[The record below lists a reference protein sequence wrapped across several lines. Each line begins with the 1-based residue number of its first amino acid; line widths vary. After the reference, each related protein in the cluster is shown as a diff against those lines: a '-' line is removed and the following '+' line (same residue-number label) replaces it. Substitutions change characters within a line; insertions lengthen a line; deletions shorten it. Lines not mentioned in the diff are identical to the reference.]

1 MKGARQA
8 RRFLSIDRYLM
19 REFIG
24 PFAGAVIGFTIIL
37 LSGLLFELTDLILVK
52 KVPAGTVVRMLLYKL
67 PSLTVVSLPIGVLFA
82 TLLGLGRLVKDGEL
96 TALRGSGLSFR
107 RLSVPFLFLALVVS
121 GVTVWANERIVPW
134 ANHQFETLVRQ
145 IVFRDPL
152 PTVEERVFFRDGHG
166 TVFYIREVNHRE
178 RTLHD
183 VMIYETEERDGSFPR
198 IITAK
203 RGTFEDALWHLEDV
217 VTRTL
222 DEEGY
227 VENELRA
234 PTLLYP
240 LTERSQ
246 NFFGTQK
253 TTDEMTRRELRD
265 HIELFQRSGIEVRAF
280 VVDYHLK
287 LALPFASFLFALT
300 GSPLSLRSARS
311 GRFYGITVSL
321 VLSFLYFVLT
331 SVSRSLGIN
340 GVLPTWV
347 AAWLPTVMFLCF
359 GGWLLYRADAPFTRS
374 RRRSPG
380 PAGAGI
386 IAACLFMA
394 MMGTG
399 EGASAWAASRS
410 IVVEAEEYGLWQGTT
425 QTFTA
430 RGNVRVTD
438 GDIAITA
445 DRMTYDMDVEEII
458 FTGNVIFRVEDSE
471 LRGTSLRYRVPTQEG
486 WLNEV
491 DAVFYPD
498 LGADPIFLF
507 GDSIHRDPDRIVI
520 TQARLTTCRP
530 GEPPY
535 HFSAKT
541 VEIVPNEYIRIRSA
555 RFVEHGITLAYWPS
569 FVIPLKEERRRF
581 DMPRVGYNDKD
592 GWYVKWTHHY
602 FGPGSGYGALYVD
615 YYQRRGVGVGGRHV
629 YRDTE
634 SYRGEVYAY
643 TVPHPQEGRD
653 YEFEWNQR
661 WRSRDGTELNLELG
675 REIHATGTALQE
687 DIWRTRGSVYR
698 SFNRGVVELNGRFL
712 DEGIPGQEKIELDA
726 AGRVTYRLNRE
737 WQLSL
742 QGSAFRD
749 VREVPLSGG
758 GSQPRD
764 VGRYTYL
771 ARAER
776 RWGDNS
782 LLIDVEQLVHPT
794 LTKIKRGE
802 EDRTT
807 REDWRTVHRL
817 PEVTFTHNRRW
828 GNLPMTLRVSAGHF
842 RQESAKLN
850 APPEERYVEDTRF
863 MLSTQMRGYTLRLTP
878 TTYVTA
884 RATTSAFHYGKGTDE
899 GRWQLGFESRL
910 SLNWRPLRPLRLS
923 ADYDYRTSWGS
934 TPFRFDA
941 MTPLSTITPRAQWIS
956 GPWNLLATTRY
967 DFRTQQWGNLVNQV
981 VYRNRNLDARLYTT
995 YSIESKTWGDLVAT
1009 LQTTTAGD
1017 YTFRMGARYSL
1028 RTSELTQ
1035 LDMDGTLPIGETWRV
1050 GTRMIYDVKNEKF
1063 SSAWFRLT
1071 KDLAC
1076 REISFSYDHIEKEY
1090 WIEYQIFAFPM
1101 SRVKVGHME
1110 EDATFL
1116 FESDILKELLEE

>member
-1 MKGARQA
+1 MKGRGPK
-8 RRFLSIDRYLM
+8 RRLLSIDRYLM
-19 REFIG
+19 REFVG
-24 PFAGAVIGFTIIL
+24 PFAGSVIGFTIIL

-67 PSLTVVSLPIGVLFA
+67 PGLTVVSLPVGVLFA
-82 TLLGLGRLVKDGEL
+82 TLLGMGRLVKDGEM

-107 RLSVPFLFLALVVS
+107 RLAVPFLFLAIVVS
-121 GVTVWANERIVPW
+121 GVTVLANEHVVPW
-134 ANHQFETLVRQ
+134 ANHQFETLVRH

-166 TVFYIREVNHRE
+166 TVFYVREVDHRQ
-178 RTLHD
+178 RTLQD
-183 VMIYETEERDGSFPR
+183 VMIYETEESDSGFPR
-198 IITAK
+198 LITAK
-203 RGTFEDALWHLEDV
+203 RGTFEDQLWRLEDV

-253 TTDEMTRRELRD
+253 TTDEMTRRELQD
-265 HIELFQRSGIEVRAF
+265 HIELFRRSGIEVRAF

-287 LALPFASFLFALT
+287 LALPFASFIFALA
-300 GSPLSLRSARS
+300 GAPLSLRSARS
-311 GRFYGITVSL
+311 GRFFGITVSL

-340 GVLPTWV
+340 GVLPTVV
-347 AAWLPTVMFLCF
+347 AAWLPTALFLLF
-359 GGWLLYRADAPFTRS
+359 GGWLLYRADAPFAQ
-374 RRRSPG
+374 RRRRRTG
-380 PAGAGI
+380 PAAAGAV
-386 IAACLFMA
+386 AAFLLVA
-394 MMGTG
+394 VAGLWTSP
-399 EGASAWAASRS
+399 SAYAASRA

-430 RGNVRVTD
+430 EGNVRVID
-438 GDIAITA
+438 GDTSIHA
-445 DRMTYDMDVEEII
+445 DRMTYDMDAEEIR
-458 FTGNVIFRVEDSE
+458 FTGNVVYRVVESE
-471 LRGTSLRYRVPTQEG
+471 LRGTSLRYNVATQEG
-486 WLNEV
+486 WLDEV
-491 DAVFYPD
+491 DAVYYPE
-498 LGADPIFLF
+498 LGADPIYLF
-507 GDSIHRDPDRIVI
+507 GDSIHRDPERILI

-581 DMPRVGYNDKD
+581 DMPRLGYNEND
-592 GWYVKWTHHY
+592 GWYLKWTHHY
-602 FGPGSGYGALYVD
+602 FGPGEGYGALYVD

-629 YRDTE
+629 YRDSET
-634 SYRGEVYAY
+634 YRGEVYGY
-643 TVPHPQEGRD
+643 TVPHPVEGRD

-661 WRSRDGTELNLELG
+661 WRSRGGTEMNLELG
-675 REIHATGTALQE
+675 HERHGAGSPQMEE
-687 DIWRTRGSVYR
+687 IWRTRGSLYR
-698 SFNRGVVELNGRFL
+698 SFHRGIVEINGRFR
-712 DEGIPGQEKIELDA
+712 DESIPGQEKIELDGT
-726 AGRVTYRLNRE
+726 GRVTYRLNRE

-749 VREVPLSGG
+749 VRQVPLFGG
-758 GSQPRD
+758 GSETRD

-782 LLIDVEQLVHPT
+782 LLIDMEQMVHPT
-794 LTKIKRGE
+794 LTKIKRGD
-802 EDRTT
+802 EDPAT

-828 GNLPMTLRVSAGHF
+828 RNLPVTLRASAGHF
-842 RQESAKLN
+842 RQASAN
-850 APPEERYVEDTRF
+850 PRVEPYTEDTRF
-863 MLSTQMRGYTLRLTP
+863 MLSTQVRGYTLRLTP

-884 RATTSAFHYGKGTDE
+884 RATASAFHYGKGTDE
-899 GRWQLGFESRL
+899 GKWQLGFESRL
-910 SLNWRPLRPLRLS
+910 SFNWRPWRPLRLS
-923 ADYDYRTSWGS
+923 ADYDYRTSSGS
-934 TPFRFDA
+934 TPFRFDLMA
-941 MTPLSTITPRAQWIS
+941 PLATITPRAQWMS
-956 GPWNLLATTRY
+956 GPWNVLTTTRY
-967 DFRTQQWGNLVNQV
+967 DLRTQQWGNLVNQV
-981 VYRNRNLDARLYTT
+981 VYRNRGLDARLYST
-995 YSIESKTWGDLVAT
+995 YHISNKEWGELIAT
-1009 LQTTTAGD
+1009 VQTTTARS

-1028 RTSELTQ
+1028 RDSELTQ
-1035 LDMDGTLPIGETWRV
+1035 LDMDGTVPIGETWRL

-1090 WIEYQIFAFPM
+1090 WLEYQIFAFPM

-1116 FESDILKELLEE
+1116 FESDILRELLDE